1 MRSRAGDVPELELA
15 LIEILRVLVWQP
27 RYCIPVVHPAGEAA
41 GWSRTL
47 SDGKQWA
54 VDGFWHSLDRH
65 RRRVL
70 PRDFDRGMARA
81 RVVRTTRTRRRARCA
96 RNGKPLCGGLRRH
109 VCECPGRRSRR
120 PAARTL
126 RVKNGRVDG
135 IDVAP
140 DKGDDRPRSRLLSR
154 SINARS
160 SGQLAAAVEM
170 AGECQRQ
177 RVDRRLPATIRERS
191 WQ

>member
-1 MRSRAGDVPELELA
+1 
-15 LIEILRVLVWQP
+15 
-27 RYCIPVVHPAGEAA
+27 
-41 GWSRTL
+41 
-47 SDGKQWA
+47 
-54 VDGFWHSLDRH
+54 
-65 RRRVL
+65 
-70 PRDFDRGMARA
+70 
-81 RVVRTTRTRRRARCA
+81 
-96 RNGKPLCGGLRRH
+96 
-109 VCECPGRRSRR
+109 
-120 PAARTL
+120 
-126 RVKNGRVDG
+126 VKNGRVDG